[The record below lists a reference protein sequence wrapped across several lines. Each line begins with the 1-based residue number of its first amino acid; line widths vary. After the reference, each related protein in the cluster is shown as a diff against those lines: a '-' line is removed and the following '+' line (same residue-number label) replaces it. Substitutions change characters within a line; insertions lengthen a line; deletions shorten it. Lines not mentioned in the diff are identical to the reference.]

1 MAKFIAS
8 IADGREVPWFSE
20 DPVPQGYVVV
30 PPELHAKFVTGE
42 IADGIALAKAALVA
56 DAEVGTAPANAS
68 VEPPPA
74 PAPKRKAVKAAAS
87 EKVEPGFPSV
97 ANFPPEGTMRA

>member
-42 IADGIALAKAALVA
+42 IADGIALAKDALGDTQDEA
-56 DAEVGTAPANAS
+56 
-68 VEPPPA
+68 
-74 PAPKRKAVKAAAS
+74 
-87 EKVEPGFPSV
+87 
-97 ANFPPEGTMRA
+97 